1 MPFTETTTINVILST
16 IILKFLEPA
25 MGSGPEK
32 LGNASVASGGR
43 TCGRLEIQAGYVFV
57 CCGDRIQEYS
67 SSLRC
72 TPLRSFLLSPFHS
85 SLFMRGEE
93 PEWRAALACGARLA
107 SVPVRGE
114 TDRDEGVGGADD
126 EGVGGADEEGELLGD
141 DAPDDDAE
149 LGMAERKG
157 SDDE

>member
-1 MPFTETTTINVILST
+1 
-16 IILKFLEPA
+16 
-25 MGSGPEK
+25 
-32 LGNASVASGGR
+32 
-43 TCGRLEIQAGYVFV
+43 
-57 CCGDRIQEYS
+57 
-67 SSLRC
+67 
-72 TPLRSFLLSPFHS
+72 
-85 SLFMRGEE
+85 MRGEE
-93 PEWRAALACGARLA
+93 PEWRAAWACGARLA

-126 EGVGGADEEGELLGD
+126 EGVGGADEEGELLGE